1 MLTYQELRNN
11 LDSAFE
17 YRQRRHEDWKTNYM
31 LLRDKVITNRLTQRQ
46 SVNVPLMKANL
57 STLQANIAPIADLD
71 FESLDNDK
79 QAQLF
84 MNEYWAWTAKANSLG
99 VIDHVDTKQQLLY
112 GRSFIKLNIVN
123 GKIKLTVEDPQD
135 ILVDRFTDPVDIETA
150 RYVIHGNIFK
160 TLDEI
165 LEDPNYDGDAKSH
178 LKSFYA
184 TKLGLIKAEENAE
197 LMRDRNERLAE
208 MGVDDVND
216 PLLGATYVV
225 LNEHIVKE
233 WDKDAKDFKKQIYTT
248 ADTEILRHKSLKD
261 ALNIDLYPLVTWA
274 SDVEKTDFPA
284 PFISY
289 EDWTTPV
296 SHWLRSLPEYR
307 RRWKRTGCLTCG
319 SPGSS
324 HTLGHS
330 SGDTRSSA
338 RRVGDTACWH
348 GARTAYRFLSEGR

>member
-17 YRQRRHEDWKTNYM
+17 YRQRRHKDWKTNYM

-84 MNEYWAWTAKANSLG
+84 MNEYWAWTANANSLG
-99 VIDHVDTKQQLLY
+99 VVDAVDTRQQQLY

-123 GKIKLTVEDPQD
+123 GKIRITVEDPQD

-165 LEDPNYDGDAKSH
+165 LDDPNYTPEAKTN
-178 LKSFYA
+178 LRSFYA
-184 TKLGLIKAEENAE
+184 TKMGLIKAEENPQM
-197 LMRDRNERLAE
+197 LRDRNERMGE
-208 MGVDDVND
+208 MGVIDVDN
-216 PLLGATYVV
+216 PLLGA
-225 LNEHIVKE
+225 N
-233 WDKDAKDFKKQIYTT
+233 
-248 ADTEILRHKSLKD
+248 
-261 ALNIDLYPLVTWA
+261 
-274 SDVEKTDFPA
+274 
-284 PFISY
+284 
-289 EDWTTPV
+289 
-296 SHWLRSLPEYR
+296 
-307 RRWKRTGCLTCG
+307 KRTGHTEMPVTG
-319 SPGSS
+319 SQ
-324 HTLGHS
+324 
-330 SGDTRSSA
+330 R
-338 RRVGDTACWH
+338 
-348 GARTAYRFLSEGR
+348 